1 MKLSLFTPG
10 KGFSFSTLTS
20 AMLLLSC
27 STLAAELPES
37 HFQTKPVGYG
47 LYELAF
53 DGQNNA
59 LFAASTPSFAKG
71 KNSGIVYRIN
81 PATLATDGKIVTQ
94 RRAFATALDEE
105 RHVLY
110 IGNTVDGS
118 VTMIDTQSGKELA
131 TVQLSESMK
140 EDQFAPTREMVLDK
154 KNQRLYVSGTAQKG
168 VLWVIDTAKR
178 EKIATISNVGEYPT
192 GLALDTERGHI
203 YCVNGGGELITLDAT
218 SHQILKRLVV
228 EPTKK
233 HFFLNISLDSKT
245 GRAFLTDPD
254 LPKVL
259 VVDINSGKI
268 LHQIEV
274 INSLA
279 VLFNPA
285 RSEIYITHREAKRIS
300 IVDSNSYQVK
310 NSIATH
316 ALPNSLALS
325 ADGNTLFASI
335 KQSKEEM
342 EKKQDYLLKI
352 NLGEL

>member
-1 MKLSLFTPG
+1 MSMPLFAPT
-10 KGFSFSTLTS
+10 KGFSLSALTS
-20 AMLLLSC
+20 ALLLLSC

-53 DGQNNA
+53 DGENNT

-71 KNSGIVYRIN
+71 KNTGIVYRVN
-81 PATLATDGKIVTQ
+81 PATLATDANIQTQ
-94 RRAFATALDEE
+94 RRAFATALDEQ
-105 RHVLY
+105 RHLLY

-118 VTMIDTQSGKELA
+118 VTVIDTQTGKELA
-131 TVQLSESMK
+131 TIQLDESVK
-140 EDQFAPTREMVLDK
+140 EDQFTPTREMVLDK
-154 KNQRLYVSGTAQKG
+154 QNQRLYVSGTAKKG
-168 VLWVIDTAKR
+168 VLWVIDTANRK
-178 EKIATISNVGEYPT
+178 KIATLSNMGEYPT
-192 GLALDTERGHI
+192 GIALDSEHGRL
-203 YCVNGGGELITLDAT
+203 YCVNGGGELITLDTA
-218 SHQILKRLVV
+218 SHKILKRVVV
-228 EPTKK
+228 EPAKK

-245 GRAFLTDPD
+245 GRAFITDPD

-259 VVDINSGKI
+259 VVDVKSGKI
-268 LHQIEV
+268 LHQIDV

-285 RSEIYITHREAKRIS
+285 RNEIYISHREAKRIS

-310 NSIATH
+310 NSITTT

-342 EKKQDYLLKI
+342 EKKQDYLIKI
-352 NLGEL
+352 NLGGL